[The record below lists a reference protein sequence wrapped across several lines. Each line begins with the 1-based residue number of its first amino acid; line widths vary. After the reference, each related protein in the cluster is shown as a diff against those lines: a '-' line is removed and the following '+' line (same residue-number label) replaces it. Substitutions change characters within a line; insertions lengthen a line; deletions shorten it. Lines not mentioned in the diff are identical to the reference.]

1 MGGRHCASLA
11 HPSAAAHP
19 LGSPPGPPAFTA
31 ALPLRSH
38 FTSTPKCTHWGP
50 AAAPRL
56 PGPAHGGPFRAKSR
70 GHSRVLDTTGLT
82 LLVETPLSLR
92 VSGVTLPIPAAFSR
106 AHVSLAGSSLS
117 ACLSM
122 QVPPTSL
129 GFSSRVRWRPLAG
142 SPPLL
147 LFIVYTSATPI
158 LCLCSQI
165 SHLSIIPGYSSASY
179 LPPHQLRLNISSVAP
194 SPAPR
199 HASPLSHLRRIL
211 Y

>member
-1 MGGRHCASLA
+1 MCNIKRQKVTNDAARSEHGVFCTSPWLDQFGGEGWGVWETLCLPRT
-11 HPSAAAHP
+11 P
-19 LGSPPGPPAFTA
+19 LCSCSPPWLPPGPPAFTA

-92 VSGVTLPIPAAFSR
+92 ISGVTLPIPAAFSR

-129 GFSSRVRWRPLAG
+129 GFCSRVRWRPLAG

-147 LFIVYTSATPI
+147 LCIVYISATPI

-165 SHLSIIPGYSSASY
+165 S
-179 LPPHQLRLNISSVAP
+179 
-194 SPAPR
+194 
-199 HASPLSHLRRIL
+199 PLSHLRRIL

>member
-1 MGGRHCASLA
+1 MGGGRHCASLA

-19 LGSPPGPPAFTA
+19 LGSPPGPPLLRQPYLFVATSPPPLSALTGDRPRPLAFLDRLTA
-31 ALPLRSH
+31 APFVPNPVDTPVS
-38 FTSTPKCTHWGP
+38 STPLVSRSLLKLLSPYGSP
-50 AAAPRL
+50 AS
-56 PGPAHGGPFRAKSR
+56 PFRS
-70 GHSRVLDTTGLT
+70 
-82 LLVETPLSLR
+82 
-92 VSGVTLPIPAAFSR
+92 PAAFSR

-147 LFIVYTSATPI
+147 LCIVYISATPI

-165 SHLSIIPGYSSASY
+165 S
-179 LPPHQLRLNISSVAP
+179 
-194 SPAPR
+194 
-199 HASPLSHLRRIL
+199 PLSHLRRIL